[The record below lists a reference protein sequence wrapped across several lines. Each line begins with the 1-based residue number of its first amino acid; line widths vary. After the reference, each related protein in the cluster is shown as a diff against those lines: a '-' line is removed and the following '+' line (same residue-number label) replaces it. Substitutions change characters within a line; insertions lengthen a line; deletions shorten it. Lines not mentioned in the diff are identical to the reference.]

1 MEFEL
6 NQEFL
11 QVPFVQTALA
21 VLVVIASLYVLDVII
36 KLVVKGIA
44 NSAMMDSHEWLKAFL
59 QNKRLISLVCFLPYL
74 LIIHLAWEWVPHIP
88 ERLSMFVQRFILATA
103 ILISLLILSQVT
115 RVIDTLYRRHEISRS
130 RPIKG
135 YLQTVEIVAYF
146 MGLICVL
153 AALLDKSPVIFL
165 SGLGAITA
173 ILLLIFRDT
182 ILSLVAGIQLTMN
195 GLIRVGDWIEMPQ
208 FNADGDVTE
217 IALHSVKVQNW
228 DRTIT
233 VIPAH
238 KFLEHSF
245 KNWRGMQE
253 AGGRRIK
260 RSLNIDI
267 TSIRFLTND
276 DVQKFSRFRLLNK
289 YLEQKLQDVGAYNK
303 QFDSESSKFG
313 INTRRLTNVGTFR
326 AYLTEYLK
334 EHPLIHKNMTFM
346 VRQLA
351 PGSEGLPIEIYV
363 FTNDTRWAI
372 YEGAQADIFDHLL
385 AILPEFGLRFY
396 QQPSGEDLK
405 QSLGR
410 MNLSDIT
417 M

>member
-1 MEFEL
+1 MMEIDYKI
-6 NQEFL
+6 L
-11 QVPFVQTALA
+11 QLPLVQTSLA
-21 VLVVIASLYVLDVII
+21 ILVVLASLYLLDVVI
-36 KLVVKGIA
+36 KWVVRGVV
-44 NSAMMDSHEWLKAFL
+44 NSSQMDSHEWVKAFL
-59 QNKRLISLVCFLPYL
+59 QNKRLISCVCFLPYL
-74 LIIHLAWEWVPHIP
+74 FIIHLAWEWVPHIP
-88 ERLSMFVQRFILATA
+88 ERLSMMVQRFILATA
-103 ILISLLILSQVT
+103 ILVCLFILSQIT
-115 RVIDTLYRRHEISRS
+115 RVIDELYRRHEISRS

-135 YLQTVEIVAYF
+135 YLQTIEIVAYF
-146 MGLICVL
+146 MGIICIM

-173 ILLLIFRDT
+173 ILLLIFRDS

-208 FNADGDVTE
+208 FNADGDVVE

-267 TSIRFLTND
+267 TSIRFLTAD
-276 DVQKFSRFRLLNK
+276 DIQKFSQFRLLHK
-289 YLEQKLQDVGAYNK
+289 YLQQKVQDVGAYN
-303 QFDSESSKFG
+303 QQIDSEALKFG
-313 INTRRLTNVGTFR
+313 VNTRRLTNVGTFR

-363 FTNDTRWAI
+363 FTNDTRWAV

-385 AILPEFGLRFY
+385 AVLPEFGLRFY
-396 QQPSGEDLK
+396 QQPSGDDIK
-405 QSLGR
+405 KSLGR
-410 MNLSDIT
+410 LVAQEVML
-417 M
+417 